1 VTQQRSFTSDA
12 LPCLTTPIGTGN
24 VSEACRVFGVYR
36 TRHYEWKNMADRY
49 RREALVP
56 QGRRKTAM
64 PEATPTH
71 VVEALL
77 TLAVLRLYRRHGVQ
91 VRAILTGQR
100 SRIHRRRLR
109 AGPGGKGPAPHM
121 DRGPFP
127 QPQCGERAVP
137 GHHAPRVLHRR
148 HFSSIRHL
156 RPKQTPG
163 SSPTTT
169 ARATKATSCVDA
181 LLI

>member
-49 RREALVP
+49 RR
-56 QGRRKTAM
+56 
-64 PEATPTH
+64 
-71 VVEALL
+71 EALL